1 MDTPDRK
8 GSSRRIGDIAAFAVI
23 ACGLAW
29 LVALPLWLGDG
40 LAEPSFPLIALAMM
54 FTPAIAAV
62 ALGWWGLRRGTKHDD
77 GSRPSQPG
85 RTTARAMLGQL
96 GLRTPMR
103 DSEHRRPRTRFVGF
117 LVLAWLLPPVL
128 MLGGLGIAA
137 MAGVYPADFAGLSGL
152 RELMRQQTEALGVP
166 MPEIPGAVLIVGQLV
181 NVLLGALINA
191 VPALGEELGWRGWLV
206 PRLER
211 FGPVGVVVISGVLW
225 GVWHAPL
232 VLLGY
237 NYPDLPGGWGVV
249 AMCGLTVSFGAVL
262 AWMRLS
268 SDSVWPAALF
278 HGSLNAAAGL
288 SVVFARPE
296 PLASLQ
302 VPPTGWTGW
311 ILPLLL
317 GSAALGLWWKAGRA
331 RSA

>member
-1 MDTPDRK
+1 METQDRK
-8 GSSRRIGDIAAFAVI
+8 NGVRQIGDVVAFATI

-40 LAEPSFPLIALAMM
+40 LAEPFFPLVALAMM
-54 FTPAIAAV
+54 FTPAVAAV
-62 ALGWWGLRRGTKHDD
+62 ALGWWGLRRGTKDDD
-77 GSRPSQPG
+77 GRRHARRPG
-85 RTTARAMLGQL
+85 RATVRAMLNRL
-96 GLRTPMR
+96 GITTSMR
-103 DSEHRRPRTRFVGF
+103 DSGHRRPRTRLVGF

-128 MLGGLGIAA
+128 MFGGLGIAA
-137 MAGVYPADFAGLSGL
+137 VVGVYPADFGGLSGL
-152 RELMRQQTEALGVP
+152 RELMRQQSEALGVA
-166 MPEIPGAVLIVGQLV
+166 MPEIPGAILIVGQLV

-191 VPALGEELGWRGWLV
+191 VPELGEELGWRGWLV
-206 PRLER
+206 PRLAR

-237 NYPDLPGGWGVV
+237 NYPDLPGGWGVA

-296 PLASLQ
+296 ALSSLQ

-311 ILPLLL
+311 ILPLVL
-317 GSAALGLWWKAGRA
+317 GSAALAMWWRA
-331 RSA
+331 ARR